1 MELADVQAYLSVF
14 DDSELGCAVAVAI
27 GSGCRRGELL
37 AVRWC
42 DVDLSAA
49 TLRVSRSLE
58 RVTITNAKRTRYE
71 LRLKKPKT
79 RQSRRTVALPNF
91 ALERLRRH
99 KVTQAKRFFQAGVR
113 PDSNTIEFE
122 RDGQPWNPN
131 TFGLKFAAI
140 ARDAGL
146 PKVRL
151 HDLRHSFASLL
162 LAGGA
167 DLKTVSTALGHSTIS
182 ITADVYAHVSPKMLK
197 GAADVLERVVNPG
210 KRRRA

>member
-1 MELADVQAYLSVF
+1 MFARHA
-14 DDSELGCAVAVAI
+14 
-27 GSGCRRGELL
+27 RRR
-37 AVRWC
+37 A
-42 DVDLSAA
+42 
-49 TLRVSRSLE
+49 
-58 RVTITNAKRTRYE
+58 RYE
-71 LRLKKPKT
+71 LRFEETKT
-79 RQSRRTVALPNF
+79 RQSRRTVALPNL

-113 PDSNTIEFE
+113 PDSNTLVLE

-140 ARDAGL
+140 ARDTGL

-162 LAGGA
+162 LAGGT

-182 ITADVYAHVSPKMLK
+182 ITADVYDHVSPKML
-197 GAADVLERVVNPG
+197 GAADVLERVVNSG